1 VTRAAAGNK
10 PETFRGD
17 ADLPASTGFPV
28 LFDPVLRIAFWEIE
42 MRKNVLAA
50 ALIAP
55 ALAFAPAAAL
65 AHHCKGYHHH
75 HAKGEKGDKGAY
87 GSGKSIKK
95 DKTGHQSS
103 GTQDMNRNQ
112 DLNKD
117 TNRSTGGT
125 TY

>member
-1 VTRAAAGNK
+1 
-10 PETFRGD
+10 
-17 ADLPASTGFPV
+17 
-28 LFDPVLRIAFWEIE
+28 

-65 AHHCKGYHHH
+65 AHYCKGYHHH
-75 HAKGEKGDKGAY
+75 HHHHAKADKGAY
-87 GSGKSIKK
+87 GSGKKMNN
-95 DKTGHQSS
+95 DTTGSQSS
-103 GTQDMNRNQ
+103 GSQDMNKNQ

>member
-1 VTRAAAGNK
+1 
-10 PETFRGD
+10 
-17 ADLPASTGFPV
+17 
-28 LFDPVLRIAFWEIE
+28 

-65 AHHCKGYHHH
+65 AHHCKSYHHH
-75 HAKGEKGDKGAY
+75 HRAKADDGSY
-87 GSGKSIKK
+87 GSGKSMKK
-95 DKTGHQSS
+95 DKTGSQSTGS
-103 GTQDMNRNQ
+103 QDMNKNQ